1 MIRKVMIL
9 AAGRGERLRPITY
22 RIPKPLV
29 EVGGVPLI
37 VHHINKL
44 RDAGITDIV
53 VNTAWLGEKLVEAL
67 GDGSSLGVSL
77 KWSHEIPGGL
87 ETAGGL
93 RHALPLLGS
102 EPFLVLN
109 GDTYIDADYRE
120 FRVSESWNSAAHLWL
135 TVNPPHHPEGDF
147 SIENGMVR
155 NTPACTFTGAAVYN
169 PEYIAEIPEGRCAL
183 KPWFTEWISRDLITG
198 EMLSGTWFDVGTVQR
213 LEEVN
218 KYISQCCR

>member
-1 MIRKVMIL
+1 MISKVMIL
-9 AAGRGERLRPITY
+9 AAGRGERLRPITDS
-22 RIPKPLV
+22 IPKPLV
-29 EVGGVPLI
+29 EVGGIPLI

-67 GDGSSLGVSL
+67 GDGSSFGVSL

-93 RHALPLLGS
+93 RQALPLLGS

-120 FRVSESWNSAAHLWL
+120 FRVPESWNFAAHLWL
-135 TVNPPHHPEGDF
+135 TANPSHHPDGDF
-147 SIENGMVR
+147 SLENGMVR
-155 NTPACTFTGAAVYN
+155 NTPACTFTGVAVYN
-169 PEYIAEIPEGRCAL
+169 PEYIAEIPKGRCAL
-183 KPWFTEWISRDLITG
+183 KPWFTEWISRGLITG
-198 EMLSGTWFDVGTVQR
+198 EMLSGSWFDVGTAQR

-218 KYISQCCR
+218 AYISQHRR